1 MAKGGKSFQDTE
13 GRPQRSRPM
22 NESDE
27 DINCFTDAEDE
38 AWHSPCNSSFTCSAS
53 DMLRFS
59 CASHCEIDGSPE
71 AGSKSYVSDRSLQG
85 DLESGIWEIKKGDKD
100 CRICHLNL
108 EEAAPESGV
117 QILLGCSCKNDL
129 AIAHKLC
136 AEKWFKIKGNKT
148 CEICGS
154 TAQNVVVSDEAELI
168 EQSNEADTTRAPH
181 TQATERHGF
190 WQGHRFL
197 NLLLSCVVFAFVVS
211 WLFHFNLPG

>member
-27 DINCFTDAEDE
+27 DSNCFTDAEDE

-85 DLESGIWEIKKGDKD
+85 DLESGIWEIMKGDKD

-108 EEAAPESGV
+108 EEAAPELGV

-148 CEICGS
+148 CEICGL

-168 EQSNEADTTRAPH
+168 EQSNEADTTRVPH
-181 TQATERHGF
+181 TQATETQGF

-197 NLLLSCVVFAFVVS
+197 NFLLACVVFAFVVS
-211 WLFHFNLPG
+211 WLFHFNIPG

>member
-27 DINCFTDAEDE
+27 DSNCFTDAEDE

-59 CASHCEIDGSPE
+59 GASHCEIDGSPE
-71 AGSKSYVSDRSLQG
+71 ACSKSYVSDRSRQG

-108 EEAAPESGV
+108 EEDAPESGV

-129 AIAHKLC
+129 GIAHKLC
-136 AEKWFKIKGNKT
+136 AEKWFKTKGNKT

-168 EQSNEADTTRAPH
+168 EQSDEADTTSGPR
-181 TQATERHGF
+181 TQATETQGF

-197 NLLLSCVVFAFVVS
+197 NFLLACVVFAFVVS
-211 WLFHFNLPG
+211 WLFHFNIPG

>member
-136 AEKWFKIKGNKT
+136 AEKWFKIKGNKKSF
-148 CEICGS
+148 IGS
-154 TAQNVVVSDEAELI
+154 LQNGNKKVI
-168 EQSNEADTTRAPH
+168 R
-181 TQATERHGF
+181 RH
-190 WQGHRFL
+190 
-197 NLLLSCVVFAFVVS
+197 SCPCLPE
-211 WLFHFNLPG
+211 WLTKLYILPK

>member
-1 MAKGGKSFQDTE
+1 MKVFLDPNKGSLWDRIWALVSWFRLVWFPREFWLLRFESSVRWNSRFISINIYFMAKGGKSFQDTE

-27 DINCFTDAEDE
+27 DSNCFTDAEDE

-71 AGSKSYVSDRSLQG
+71 ACSKSYVSDRSLQG
-85 DLESGIWEIKKGDKD
+85 DLESGIWEIKKGDND

-136 AEKWFKIKGNKT
+136 AEKWFKIKGNK
-148 CEICGS
+148 
-154 TAQNVVVSDEAELI
+154 
-168 EQSNEADTTRAPH
+168 
-181 TQATERHGF
+181 
-190 WQGHRFL
+190 
-197 NLLLSCVVFAFVVS
+197 
-211 WLFHFNLPG
+211 